1 MRVRVIG
8 LTGGIG
14 TGKSAVAAI
23 LSSLGA
29 AVVDADAV
37 GHAAYEP
44 GSEGFKRVVALF
56 GQGVVGAD
64 GRIDRRALGALV
76 FASPA
81 ALERLNAAL
90 HPLMKRTMAERLD
103 ALAAQGQAVAVVDAA
118 LLYQAGWDDLAGE
131 VWVVT
136 APEQTA
142 LERLAGRGIPP
153 EAARRRMAAQGDVRQ
168 YVARAD
174 AVVENSG
181 SLEAL
186 RQRVEALWN
195 ERIPSGGGEGG

>member
-1 MRVRVIG
+1 MRVIG

-23 LSSLGA
+23 LASLGA

-44 GSEGFKRVVALF
+44 GSEGFERVVALF
-56 GQGVVGAD
+56 GQDVVGPD
-64 GRIDRRALGALV
+64 GRIDRPALGELV

-81 ALERLNAAL
+81 ALEQLNAAL
-90 HPLMKRTMAERLD
+90 HPLMKQMMAERLVE
-103 ALAAQGQAVAVVDAA
+103 LRRGGQAVAVVDAA
-118 LLYQAGWDDLAGE
+118 LLYQAGWDELAE
-131 VWVVT
+131 QVWVVT
-136 APEQTA
+136 APEDVA
-142 LERLAGRGIPP
+142 LERLEGRGIPP
-153 EAARRRMAAQGDVRQ
+153 EAARRRMAAQSDVRQ

-174 AVVENSG
+174 AVIANSG
-181 SLEAL
+181 SLDAL
-186 RQRVEALWN
+186 RQRVETLWN